1 MTRRTFRPA
10 RRWRRRRRPFLAA
23 ALAAGVTVSVL
34 GAAAPS
40 ASARLTAAR
49 PAAASPRSGPV
60 MRVACPA
67 ARRGYDRC
75 FTLYRPETTVNRAI
89 AAGLTGSASQPKGWG
104 PRALE
109 AAYNLPVARSS
120 DQAVALSIAFD
131 TPKLGQYL
139 ALYRKHY
146 GLPPCTTANGC
157 FRKVNQQGQASPLPR
172 SGVHTG
178 WDLEAT
184 LDVSMISAACPRCKI
199 LVVEAKNPSI
209 VNLAATENTAVRLGA
224 DVVSNSYGSRETGF
238 SQTVA
243 SAYDH
248 PRHTLVVSSGDFGFT
263 AAQSP
268 ANLATVTA
276 VGGTRLSRAHNA
288 RGWSETVWNQ
298 SYGASGSGCS
308 AYVAKPGWQ
317 HDQHCPGRTVADIS
331 AVATNVPIYNANYG
345 GWITV
350 AGTSISAPLV
360 AGIYGLAGNASTAGG
375 PARLYRHTSHLFDV
389 TTGNNALFSRPGQA
403 CGDDYLC
410 AAKQGYD
417 APTGLGTP
425 DGTGAF

>member
-49 PAAASPRSGPV
+49 SAVASPRSGPL

-89 AAGLTGSASQPKGWG
+89 AVGLTGSASQPKGWG

-120 DQAVALSIAFD
+120 DQTVAVSIAFD

-139 ALYRKHY
+139 AFYRKHY
-146 GLPPCTTANGC
+146 GLRPCTTANGC

-178 WDLEAT
+178 
-184 LDVSMISAACPRCKI
+184 
-199 LVVEAKNPSI
+199 
-209 VNLAATENTAVRLGA
+209 
-224 DVVSNSYGSRETGF
+224 
-238 SQTVA
+238 
-243 SAYDH
+243 
-248 PRHTLVVSSGDFGFT
+248 
-263 AAQSP
+263 
-268 ANLATVTA
+268 
-276 VGGTRLSRAHNA
+276 
-288 RGWSETVWNQ
+288 
-298 SYGASGSGCS
+298 
-308 AYVAKPGWQ
+308 
-317 HDQHCPGRTVADIS
+317 
-331 AVATNVPIYNANYG
+331 
-345 GWITV
+345 
-350 AGTSISAPLV
+350 
-360 AGIYGLAGNASTAGG
+360 
-375 PARLYRHTSHLFDV
+375 
-389 TTGNNALFSRPGQA
+389 
-403 CGDDYLC
+403 
-410 AAKQGYD
+410 
-417 APTGLGTP
+417 
-425 DGTGAF
+425 